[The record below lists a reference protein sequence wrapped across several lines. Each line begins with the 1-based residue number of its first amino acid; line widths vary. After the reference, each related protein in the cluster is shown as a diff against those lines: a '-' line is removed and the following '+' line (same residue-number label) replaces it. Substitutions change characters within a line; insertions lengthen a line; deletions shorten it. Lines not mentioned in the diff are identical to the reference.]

1 MWIIKTINEIK
12 YGQLHWSIGN
22 KEEYI
27 EFKNAE
33 EAHDWGMKHYS
44 KWANTYKSVMK
55 LAGDTVKTS
64 LYTSPIECYC
74 GYSYRQIND
83 YLRYGFDSGENFY
96 REMADILSIILC
108 SAPRIPRDLI
118 LYRLVN
124 DEFINNLIEENKRDR
139 PTPIQEKGFMS
150 TSLLKDIV
158 NQSESYA
165 SEKNLLKIYVKRETI
180 GVYVNSVTRRSEE
193 EMLLFPN
200 MFLGLSSY
208 PYKDKESGKI
218 IFECE
223 LIKFY

>member
-1 MWIIKTINEIK
+1 MCIMKTINEIK
-12 YGQLHWSIGN
+12 YGQLQWTIRN

-27 EFKNAE
+27 EFKNE
-33 EAHDWGMKHYS
+33 KEAHEWGMRHYF
-44 KWANTYKSVMK
+44 KWAETYKSVMK
-55 LAGDTVKTS
+55 LARKTVKTS
-64 LYTSPIECYC
+64 LYTAPIECYC

-83 YLRYGFDSGENFY
+83 YLRYCSDSGENLY
-96 REMADILSIILC
+96 REMADILSIVLC
-108 SAPRIPRDLI
+108 SAPRIPCDLI

-124 DEFINNLIEENKRDR
+124 DEFIRNLIEENKRDR
-139 PTPIQEKGFMS
+139 PIQEKGFLS
-150 TSLLKDIV
+150 TSLIKDIV
-158 NQSESYA
+158 NQSEPYA
-165 SEKNLLKIYVKRETI
+165 SEKNLLKIYVKKETI